1 MEAMG
6 VEAVNAEDA
15 EVVGADVAEVARVV
29 LAMAAAVVV
38 VVMALAGVEELKVVE
53 EVVEADVAGRGAEAV
68 DVLAWAVAKVRKRN
82 PM

>member
-1 MEAMG
+1 
-6 VEAVNAEDA
+6 
-15 EVVGADVAEVARVV
+15 
-29 LAMAAAVVV
+29 
-38 VVMALAGVEELKVVE
+38 MALAGVEELKVVE